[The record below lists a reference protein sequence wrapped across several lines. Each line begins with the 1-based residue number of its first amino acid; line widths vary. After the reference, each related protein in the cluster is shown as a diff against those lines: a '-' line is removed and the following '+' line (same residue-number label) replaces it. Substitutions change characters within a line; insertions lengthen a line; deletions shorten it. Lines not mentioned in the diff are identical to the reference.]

1 MFNVVED
8 ELILGS
14 KSVNNDNSVEDHHD
28 AIFIAEASLKDEDDD
43 DYTFNE
49 EEGIELPYNA

>member
-1 MFNVVED
+1 MVED

-14 KSVNNDNSVEDHHD
+14 KSVNNDNLVEDHHD

-43 DYTFNE
+43 DHKFNE
-49 EEGIELPYNA
+49 EEATEHPYNA